1 MRDMERLCEIIE
13 EELGKIADKGLNT
26 GNLETAYKLIDMY
39 KDMKNTKYW
48 DTKAEYYM
56 AVLSEMQGGNSYNY
70 SMAMDEDGHS
80 MRRHRDSM
88 GRYAR
93 EDGYD
98 RGNSYGGNSYNY
110 DRNNSMR
117 GRGYSMNGGDE
128 DYQRYM
134 DSKRSYRS
142 GEKSADC
149 KQRMIDA
156 LERHMDKLTEEI
168 GELSRDA
175 DCGEE
180 RQVLQKYISKL
191 RNMM

>member
-56 AVLSEMQGGNSYNY
+56 AVLGEMQGGNSYNY

-98 RGNSYGGNSYNY
+98 RGNSYGGNSYGY

-117 GRGYSMNGGDE
+117 GRGYSMSGGDE

-142 GEKSADC
+142 GDKSSDC

-156 LERHMDKLTEEI
+156 LERHLDKLTDEI
-168 GELSRDA
+168 GELSRDS
-175 DCGEE
+175 DCTEE
-180 RQVLQKYISKL
+180 KNTILRYVDKL
-191 RNMM
+191 KRMM

>member
-56 AVLSEMQGGNSYNY
+56 AVLGEMQGGNSYNY

-98 RGNSYGGNSYNY
+98 RGNSYGGNSYGY

-117 GRGYSMNGGDE
+117 GRGYSMAGGDE

-134 DSKRSYRS
+134 ETKQSYRS
-142 GEKSADC
+142 GNKSADC

-156 LERHMDKLTEEI
+156 LERHLDKLTDEI
-168 GELSRDA
+168 GELSRDS
-175 DCGEE
+175 DCTEE
-180 RQVLQKYISKL
+180 KNTIMRYVDKL
-191 RNMM
+191 KRMM